1 MIKVIVCDDHPIFR
15 EGLKKTVSQF
25 RDITI
30 ADEVNDGTTLMEKA
44 KTHRYDLVILDI
56 SLPGASGL
64 DVLKDL
70 RRAGHTLE
78 NELLE

>member
-1 MIKVIVCDDHPIFR
+1 M
-15 EGLKKTVSQF
+15 S
-25 RDITI
+25 
-30 ADEVNDGTTLMEKA
+30 DGTSLMEKA